1 MVFKSSTKLGMK
13 TLLLLLT
20 LSLPLVSPQCGGL
33 LCSDGRWLSWG
44 PERVCWCYPVGRVC
58 CTDTPSSCAP
68 APQDCG
74 VGGPYPPLLPL
85 PSFPPLL
92 PSLPLRGGRNQDVL
106 PLIKSLCLKAE
117 TTWKYEFLYLLVR
130 NSCYP
135 SHRSHEKPGAR
146 KSVRVS
152 SGGR

>member
-1 MVFKSSTKLGMK
+1 MNEAFKALRPKRPTQEVSAHCWAHTRLRRQPNTCAILSVVFKSSTKLGMK

-92 PSLPLRGGRNQDVL
+92 PSLPLRVGGIR
-106 PLIKSLCLKAE
+106 SCCLKE
-117 TTWKYEFLYLLVR
+117 SIV
-130 NSCYP
+130 
-135 SHRSHEKPGAR
+135 
-146 KSVRVS
+146 KS
-152 SGGR
+152 